1 MIKAVIIDDEPQS
14 LKSLV
19 IKLGMA
25 IEPVEILA
33 AIEDPEKAISLLPS
47 LKPDVVFTDIEMPVL
62 NGFQMLKKL
71 GELPFEIVF
80 TTAYNAYILDALRIS
95 ALDYLLKPIDKDELN
110 QTLLRLGK
118 KMLLQ
123 RNSAQLNEQLLVLG
137 NSLNQ
142 TPSRLA
148 LATSSGLHFVKIKEI
163 IRVEALSNYSTFH
176 LINKQKIIVSKT
188 LKEFE
193 PALLANNFMRVNR
206 SSIINIECVSGLRKS
221 DGGSIIMQD
230 GTEID
235 LAPNRRHELMEKLN
249 TI

>member
-14 LKSLV
+14 LKSLI
-19 IKLGMA
+19 IKLGTA
-25 IEPVEILA
+25 NKPVEVLA
-33 AIEDPEKAISLLPS
+33 AFEDPEKAIAQLPS
-47 LKPDVVFTDIEMPVL
+47 LKPDVVFTDIEMPGL

-71 GELPFEIVF
+71 ANLPFEIVF

-110 QTLLRLGK
+110 QTLMRLGK

-123 RNSAQLNEQLLVLG
+123 RNSTQLNEQLLVLG
-137 NSLNQ
+137 HSLNQ

-148 LATSSGLHFVKIKEI
+148 LATSTGLHFVKIKDI
-163 IRVEALSNYSTFH
+163 LRVEALSNYSTFH

-193 PALLANNFMRVNR
+193 PALVANNFMRVNR
-206 SSIINIECVSGLRKS
+206 SSIINIECVSGLKKS

-235 LAPNRRHELMEKLN
+235 LAPNRRQELMEKLN